1 MGGFPDIVTVKKF
14 LTRDEL
20 NVLLVN
26 DTYFLVWFT
35 ALVFATAGSF
45 WSHFALGPIA
55 LSGVVIVPW
64 VLCHAFVFLGIRF
77 PSIDKVALVGAF
89 LSFQTYFWALSY
101 YHRIQVIASAP
112 IFFLVCM
119 VTLSAM
125 SQGKLWKTI
134 AFWGASWISVASW
147 LNLWRTPSGASA
159 NVAFMFGVLASSVM
173 VFSFYLMKSY
183 FSKRINMHL
192 KLLGPTNRFENQRIH
207 ASKLQVLGELSAS
220 LSHEM
225 LNPLAAINGYSYQ
238 ISEEI
243 KEKTPSIQ
251 LISES
256 NDRIAFN
263 VGRII
268 EITRVLKSFSRS
280 DAGDTFKHD
289 RVSVL
294 KVVEDSLLLVRH
306 SVRSTGVD
314 LRVELPPSNIY
325 VNGSLVE
332 LSQVLVNFITNARDA
347 IMNQKEKRI
356 TVGCEM
362 KNGNIDIY
370 VDDSGCGVPEEVQ
383 SDVFKPFFTTKSAE
397 AGTGLGLYISKLIA
411 DRHKAYIG
419 FETSKNLSGEVQG
432 SRFFIRLKILESQE
446 LAA

>member
-1 MGGFPDIVTVKKF
+1 MSDTPKVKKF

-55 LSGVVIVPW
+55 MSTAVIVPW
-64 VLCHAFVFLGIRF
+64 FLCHAFVFLGIRY
-77 PSIDKVALVGAF
+77 PSVDKVALAGSF
-89 LSFQTYFWALSY
+89 LCFQAYFWALTS
-101 YHRIQVIASAP
+101 YHRLPVVSSAP

-125 SQGKLWKTI
+125 SQGQLWKTI
-134 AFWGASWISVASW
+134 AFWAAAWLSVASW
-147 LNLWRTPSGASA
+147 MNLWQPA
-159 NVAFMFGVLASSVM
+159 NAGVSVAFVFGTFVSALM
-173 VFSFYLMKSY
+173 IFSFYLLKSY
-183 FSKRINMHL
+183 FSKRINKHL

-238 ISEEI
+238 IREEI
-243 KEKTPSIQ
+243 KEKKPSLE
-251 LISES
+251 LIAES
-256 NDRIAFN
+256 NDRISFN

-280 DAGDTFKHD
+280 DSGDTFKHD
-289 RVSVL
+289 RVNVR
-294 KVVEDSLLLVRH
+294 KVVEDSVLLVRH
-306 SVRSTGVD
+306 SVRSGGVD
-314 LRVELPPSNIY
+314 LRVELPPEDLY
-325 VNGSLVE
+325 VHGSLVE
-332 LSQVLVNFITNARDA
+332 LSQVVVNFITNARDA
-347 IMNQKEKRI
+347 VSDRAEKRV
-356 TVGCEM
+356 TVGCDYN
-362 KNGNIDIY
+362 KHGDIDIY
-370 VDDSGCGVPEEVQ
+370 VDDNGSGVPDDVQ
-383 SDVFKPFFTTKSAE
+383 SEVFKPFFTTKGAE

-411 DRHKAYIG
+411 DRHKALLS
-419 FETSKNLSGEVQG
+419 FEVSKDMSGQIQG
-432 SRFFIRLKILESQE
+432 SRFFIRLKALEPKE
-446 LAA
+446 NAA